1 MKRLR
6 SPDFGPIGKLSS
18 TEVSAVTKQGEILP
32 ASLSAAIIY
41 DEEGQEIAS
50 VGIFT
55 DLRER
60 IRMQKELEETHLKLL
75 HSEKM
80 ASLGKLAA
88 GVAHEINNPL
98 GGILLY
104 ANLLF
109 EDMPPENP
117 QSANLKKIIDQT
129 LRCKDIV
136 KELLDFGHQAEHNMV
151 MCDINQILEQS
162 ISLLSRQS
170 SFHNIQII
178 EDIDPHLIPIIA
190 DPGQLNQVFI
200 NLITNA
206 ADAMNGT
213 GILTVRTYSLPEEGK
228 VGVEISDT
236 GCGIPPEV
244 LPRIFDPFFTTKDM
258 GKGTGL
264 GLSTVYGII
273 EEHGGTIDVRSQ
285 PNQGSTF
292 ILRLPAQVTE
302 AEGGWM
308 SIGKD

>member
-1 MKRLR
+1 
-6 SPDFGPIGKLSS
+6 
-18 TEVSAVTKQGEILP
+18 
-32 ASLSAAIIY
+32 
-41 DEEGQEIAS
+41 
-50 VGIFT
+50 
-55 DLRER
+55 
-60 IRMQKELEETHLKLL
+60 
-75 HSEKM
+75 
-80 ASLGKLAA
+80 
-88 GVAHEINNPL
+88 
-98 GGILLY
+98 
-104 ANLLF
+104 
-109 EDMPPENP
+109 
-117 QSANLKKIIDQT
+117 
-129 LRCKDIV
+129 
-136 KELLDFGHQAEHNMV
+136 MV

-170 SFHNIQII
+170 SFLNIQII
-178 EDIDPHLIPIIA
+178 KDIDPLLNPIIA

-200 NLITNA
+200 NLMTNA
-206 ADAMNGT
+206 ADAMNGI
-213 GILTVRTYSLPEEGK
+213 GILTLRTYSLPEEGK

-273 EEHGGTIDVRSQ
+273 GEHGGTIDVRSQ